1 MPAGA
6 DSHAPRRLLAA
17 TFAALCALVIG
28 VALLTA
34 SADGSNA
41 KLVGKTKHSPKANC
55 PEECTV
61 LGSVTGFETRTD
73 KKKQPFRIRSNG
85 KLVGWSARLA
95 RPSSKQKDNF
105 GQLFQSKK
113 YGRKATGRISVLKK
127 KDKNHFVLKAQGPVV
142 KLNSYFG
149 NTQIC
154 TLNKPIQVKKGWILA
169 FTTMTWSPNLALADR
184 APNSKWRASRGKKHC
199 GGNEATK
206 ARPHHKIGQTR
217 QYGCSFNDRILYWGY
232 LDAS

>member
-1 MPAGA
+1 MPGRVAVA
-6 DSHAPRRLLAA
+6 L
-17 TFAALCALVIG
+17 FALLCAVVVGIGLLV
-28 VALLTA
+28 A

-95 RPSSKQKDNF
+95 RPSHKQKDNF
-105 GQLFQSKK
+105 GHLFQSNK

-127 KDKNHFVLKAQGPVV
+127 QDKDHFKLKAQSPVV
-142 KLNSYFG
+142 QLNSYFG
-149 NTQIC
+149 RTQIF
-154 TLNKPIQVKKGWILA
+154 TLNKPISVKKGWILA

-184 APNSKWRASRGKKHC
+184 APNSKWRASRGHSHC
-199 GGNEATK
+199 GSNEATK
-206 ARPHHKIGQTR
+206 ARPHKKIGQVR
-217 QYGCSFNDRILYWGY
+217 EYGCSFNDRILYWGY
-232 LDAS
+232 LDPK